1 MARPEPLAFGFL
13 SFLPAPQ
20 DKIIVRLATFSY
32 GAKTAYGVVRDDG
45 IVNLTERIGMRYP
58 DLKSLIASGMHEI
71 APAIDN
77 ARPDHKLSDVVL
89 LPPIPNPDK
98 ILCAGLNYHAH
109 LEETGKAET
118 ANPTIFLRVA
128 NSQQGHDQPL
138 LVPAES
144 HKFDYEGEVAV
155 VIGKRGRRIS
165 EADAWG
171 HIAGYSCYN
180 DASVR
185 DWQVHTSQ
193 WGPGKNFFKTGGFGP
208 WIVTTD
214 EIGPDAELSLVTRLN
229 GQEVQRTNTSLLIF
243 SIPRLISYLSIVM
256 PLEPGDVIVSGTP
269 GGVGAKRTPQ
279 LWMKEGDTVEVEVDR
294 VGVLRNSIA
303 RED

>member
-1 MARPEPLAFGFL
+1 
-13 SFLPAPQ
+13 
-20 DKIIVRLATFSY
+20 
-32 GAKTAYGVVRDDG
+32 
-45 IVNLTERIGMRYP
+45 
-58 DLKSLIASGMHEI
+58 
-71 APAIDN
+71 
-77 ARPDHKLSDVVL
+77 
-89 LPPIPNPDK
+89 
-98 ILCAGLNYHAH
+98 
-109 LEETGKAET
+109 
-118 ANPTIFLRVA
+118 
-128 NSQQGHDQPL
+128 
-138 LVPAES
+138 
-144 HKFDYEGEVAV
+144 
-155 VIGKRGRRIS
+155 
-165 EADAWG
+165 
-171 HIAGYSCYN
+171 
-180 DASVR
+180 
-185 DWQVHTSQ
+185 VHTSQ